1 MEEKYNCTV
10 YVITHEFAEF
20 VELYNFLI
28 VTDYKEEWDE
38 LLIEYSEGQHSAFA
52 YVWNKTVNDFSEFGS
67 ILIDS
72 FGGGI
77 RRVS

>member
-1 MEEKYNCTV
+1 M
-10 YVITHEFAEF
+10 
-20 VELYNFLI
+20 LI
-28 VTDYKEEWDE
+28 ITDYKEEWDD

-67 ILIDS
+67 ILVDS

-77 RRVS
+77 RRVA